1 MRVGPAVRSLPAGNG
16 GGVGRRSLAI
26 VVVPLL
32 LLTGC
37 SLYDTPLPGGAD
49 LGDHPYH
56 VTVEFTDVLDLVP
69 QSSVKVDDVPVGRVD
84 RIDLAPDNKTAQVDV
99 LINGTVRLPANT
111 GAQLG
116 QSSLLGEKYVQLT
129 APAQATGEL
138 RDGAV
143 ITKDRTA
150 RSAEIEEVLGALSL
164 LLNGGDIGQVQN
176 IVRELNAAMTGSEP
190 QIRSFLSQVDNL
202 VRDLDGQKDNI
213 VKAIDAMN
221 RLTTTLAGQRDNVA
235 TALDGLGPGLKVV
248 TEQRTELTSMLNALD
263 HLSSVA
269 VDTINR
275 SRDDLVGDLR
285 QLQPVLQKLAETGSK
300 LPTALE
306 YLATYPFSD
315 YAANDVK
322 GDYFNSDI
330 RFNLDLSSLLG
341 PQSPIIGGAG

>member
-1 MRVGPAVRSLPAGNG
+1 MKRSL
-16 GGVGRRSLAI
+16 VILL
-26 VVVPLL
+26 PLL
-32 LLTGC
+32 LVSGC

-56 VTVEFTDVLDLVP
+56 VTVQFADVLDLVP

-84 RIDLAPDNKTAQVDV
+84 RVDLAPDNKTALVDV
-99 LINGTVRLPANT
+99 LINGSVRLSANA

-116 QSSLLGEKYVQLT
+116 QSSLLGEKYVELT
-129 APAQATGEL
+129 APAQPDGQL

-143 ITKDRTA
+143 ITKDRTN
-150 RSAEIEEVLGALSL
+150 RSPEIEEVLGALSL
-164 LLNGGDIGQVQN
+164 LLNGGDIGQIQS
-176 IVRELNAAMTGSEP
+176 IVRELNAAMTGNEP

-202 VRDLDGQKDNI
+202 VRDLDGQKDTI

-221 RLTTTLAGQRDNVA
+221 RLTTTLAGQRDNIA
-235 TALDGLGPGLKVV
+235 TALDRLGPGLQVV
-248 TEQRTELTSMLNALD
+248 TQQRNELTSMLNSLD

-275 SRDDLVGDLR
+275 SRDDLVGDL
-285 QLQPVLQKLAETGSK
+285 QKLQPVLQKLAETGAK

-341 PQSPIIGGAG
+341 PQSPIIGGVG

>member
-1 MRVGPAVRSLPAGNG
+1 MISR
-16 GGVGRRSLAI
+16 I
-26 VVVPLL
+26 VVLL
-32 LLTGC
+32 PVVLLAGC

-56 VTVEFTDVLDLVP
+56 VTVQFADVLDLVP
-69 QSSVKVDDVPVGRVD
+69 QSSVKVDDVPVGRVN
-84 RIDLAPDNKTAQVDV
+84 RVDLGPDNKTALVDV
-99 LINGTVRLPANT
+99 LINGSVRLPANA

-116 QSSLLGEKYVQLT
+116 QSSLLGEKYVELT
-129 APAQATGEL
+129 TPAQPSGQL
-138 RDGAV
+138 KDGAV
-143 ITKDRTA
+143 ITKDRTG

-164 LLNGGDIGQVQN
+164 LLNGGDIGQIQN
-176 IVRELNAAMTGSEP
+176 IVRELNAAMTGNEP

-202 VRDLDGQKDNI
+202 VRDLDGQKDSI

-221 RLTTTLAGQRDNVA
+221 RLTGTLAGQRDNIA
-235 TALDGLGPGLKVV
+235 TALDTLGPGLQVV
-248 TEQRTELTSMLNALD
+248 TQQRDELTSMLNALD

-275 SRDDLVGDLR
+275 SRDDLVGDLK

>member
-1 MRVGPAVRSLPAGNG
+1 MRR
-16 GGVGRRSLAI
+16 
-26 VVVPLL
+26 
-32 LLTGC
+32 LLTLLPIFLLTAC

-49 LGDHPYH
+49 LGDRPYH
-56 VTVEFTDVLDLVP
+56 VTVQFADVLDLVP

-84 RIDLAPDNKTAQVDV
+84 RIDLGPDNKTALVDV
-99 LINGTVRLPANT
+99 VINGSVSLPANA

-116 QSSLLGEKYVQLT
+116 QSSLLGEKYVELT
-129 APAQATGEL
+129 APQQPSGRL
-138 RDGAV
+138 RDGSV
-143 ITKDRTA
+143 ITKDRTG
-150 RSAEIEEVLGALSL
+150 RSVEIEEVLGALSL

-176 IVRELNAAMTGSEP
+176 IVRELNAAMTGNEP

-202 VRDLDGQKDNI
+202 VRDLDGQKDSI

-221 RLTTTLAGQRDNVA
+221 RLTTTLAGQRDNIA
-235 TALDGLGPGLKVV
+235 TALDHLGPGLQVV
-248 TEQRTELTSMLNALD
+248 TQQRDELTSMLNALD
-263 HLSSVA
+263 NLSSVA

-275 SRDDLVGDLR
+275 SRADLVGDLQ

-330 RFNLDLSSLLG
+330 RFDLDLSSLLG

>member
-1 MRVGPAVRSLPAGNG
+1 VKRLLALLP
-16 GGVGRRSLAI
+16 I
-26 VVVPLL
+26 L

-56 VTVEFTDVLDLVP
+56 VTVQFTDVLDLVP
-69 QSSVKVDDVPVGRVD
+69 QSSVKVDDVPVGQVD
-84 RIDLAPDNKTAQVDV
+84 RIDLASDNKTALVDV
-99 LINGTVRLPANT
+99 IINGSVHLPANS

-129 APAQATGEL
+129 APQQPSGEL
-138 RDGAV
+138 RDGSV
-143 ITKDRTA
+143 ITKDRTN
-150 RSAEIEEVLGALSL
+150 RSPEIEEVLGALSL
-164 LLNGGDIGQVQN
+164 LLNGGDIGQIQN
-176 IVRELNAAMTGSEP
+176 IVRELNAAMTGNEP
-190 QIRSFLSQVDNL
+190 QIRSFLSQLDGL
-202 VRDLDGQKDNI
+202 VRDLDGQKDSI

-221 RLTTTLAGQRDNVA
+221 RLTTTLAGQRENIA
-235 TALDGLGPGLKVV
+235 TALDQLGPGLRVV
-248 TEQRTELTSMLNALD
+248 TQQRDELTSMLNALD

-275 SRDDLVGDLR
+275 SRADLVGDLQ
-285 QLQPVLQKLAETGSK
+285 QLQPVLQKLAETGAK

-315 YAANDVK
+315 YAATDVK

-330 RFNLDLSSLLG
+330 RFNLDLSALLG

>member
-1 MRVGPAVRSLPAGNG
+1 MKRCPIL
-16 GGVGRRSLAI
+16 LL
-26 VVVPLL
+26 PLL
-32 LLTGC
+32 LVTGC

-56 VTVEFTDVLDLVP
+56 VTVQFADVLDLVP

-84 RIDLAPDNKTAQVDV
+84 RVDLAADNKTALVDV
-99 LINGTVRLPANT
+99 LINGSVRLPANA
-111 GAQLG
+111 GARLG
-116 QSSLLGEKYVQLT
+116 QSSLLGEKYVELT
-129 APAQATGEL
+129 APAQPSGQL

-143 ITKDRTA
+143 ITKDRTG
-150 RSAEIEEVLGALSL
+150 RSPEIEEVLGALSL
-164 LLNGGDIGQVQN
+164 LLNGGDIGQIQN
-176 IVRELNAAMTGSEP
+176 IVRELNAAMTGNEP

-202 VRDLDGQKDNI
+202 VRDLDGQKDTI

-221 RLTTTLAGQRDNVA
+221 RLTSTLAGQRDNIA
-235 TALDGLGPGLKVV
+235 TALDQLGPGLQVV
-248 TEQRTELTSMLNALD
+248 TQQRDELTSMLNSLD

-275 SRDDLVGDLR
+275 SRDDLVGDL
-285 QLQPVLQKLAETGSK
+285 QKLQPVLQKLAETGAK

-330 RFNLDLSSLLG
+330 RFDLDLSALLG

>member
-1 MRVGPAVRSLPAGNG
+1 VKRLLALLP
-16 GGVGRRSLAI
+16 I
-26 VVVPLL
+26 L

-56 VTVEFTDVLDLVP
+56 VTVQFTDVLDLVP

-84 RIDLAPDNKTAQVDV
+84 RIDLASDNKTALVDV
-99 LINGTVRLPANT
+99 IINGSVHLPANS

-129 APAQATGEL
+129 APQQPSGEL
-138 RDGAV
+138 RDGSV
-143 ITKDRTA
+143 ITKDRTN
-150 RSAEIEEVLGALSL
+150 RSPEIEEVLGALSL
-164 LLNGGDIGQVQN
+164 LLNGGDIGQIQN
-176 IVRELNAAMTGSEP
+176 IVRELNAAMTGNEP
-190 QIRSFLSQVDNL
+190 QIRSFLSQLDGL
-202 VRDLDGQKDNI
+202 VRDLDGQKDSI

-221 RLTTTLAGQRDNVA
+221 RLTTALAGQRDNIA
-235 TALDGLGPGLKVV
+235 TALDQLGPGLRVV
-248 TEQRTELTSMLNALD
+248 TQQRDELTSMLNALD

-275 SRDDLVGDLR
+275 SRADLVGDLQ
-285 QLQPVLQKLAETGSK
+285 QLQPVLQKLAETGAK

-315 YAANDVK
+315 YAATDVK

-330 RFNLDLSSLLG
+330 RFNLDLSALLG

>member
-1 MRVGPAVRSLPAGNG
+1 VKRLLALLP
-16 GGVGRRSLAI
+16 I
-26 VVVPLL
+26 L

-56 VTVEFTDVLDLVP
+56 VTVQFTDVLDLVP
-69 QSSVKVDDVPVGRVD
+69 QSSVKVDDVPVGQVD
-84 RIDLAPDNKTAQVDV
+84 RIDLASDNKTALVDV
-99 LINGTVRLPANT
+99 IINGSVHLPANS

-129 APAQATGEL
+129 APQQPSGEL
-138 RDGAV
+138 RDGSV
-143 ITKDRTA
+143 ITKDRTN
-150 RSAEIEEVLGALSL
+150 RSPEIEEVLGALSL
-164 LLNGGDIGQVQN
+164 LLNGGDIGQIQN
-176 IVRELNAAMTGSEP
+176 IVRELNAAMTGNEP
-190 QIRSFLSQVDNL
+190 QIRSFLSQLDGL
-202 VRDLDGQKDNI
+202 VRDLDGQKDSI

-221 RLTTTLAGQRDNVA
+221 RLTTALAGQRDNIA
-235 TALDGLGPGLKVV
+235 TALDQLGPGLRVV
-248 TEQRTELTSMLNALD
+248 TQQRDELTSMLNALD

-275 SRDDLVGDLR
+275 SRADLVGDLQ
-285 QLQPVLQKLAETGSK
+285 QLQPVLQKLAETGAK

-315 YAANDVK
+315 YAATDVK

-330 RFNLDLSSLLG
+330 RFNLDLSALLG